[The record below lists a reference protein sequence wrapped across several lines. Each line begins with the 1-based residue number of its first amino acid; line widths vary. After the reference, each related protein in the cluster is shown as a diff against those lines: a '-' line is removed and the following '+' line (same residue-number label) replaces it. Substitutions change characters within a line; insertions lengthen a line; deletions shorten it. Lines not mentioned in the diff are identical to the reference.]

1 MQQELEKLC
10 FLTGSA
16 EMIENAM
23 KTPALETWSERTVEF
38 FSEFSRNLMADK
50 RAKGFEDIMSYA
62 FWIRKASLIQIK
74 EHYYSDVEGK
84 LGRGV
89 AFHIAPSN
97 VPINFAVSLTSAL
110 LAGNINI
117 VRVSNKDY
125 EQVEIIT
132 DALKK
137 TFADGYEDMEK
148 YIILVRYEH
157 DDDVTKYLS
166 SICDVRIIW
175 GGDRT
180 IERIR
185 RAPIPPRAIEMTF
198 ADRHSLAVLD
208 AEAVLA
214 ADITKLAEKFYTDT
228 YYTDQNACSSPRI
241 VVWMG
246 DKEKVEKA
254 KDSFWK
260 EVEELTQNKYEFSPI
275 QAIDK
280 LEQLCMLAATESE
293 ELGAM
298 RLGDSNRVVRVN
310 VEKLEGDLM
319 NHKFGGGYFFEYDA
333 GSLEELLPIM
343 GKQCQTLSFFGLDE
357 KEIQEFVLNHGI
369 RGVDRIVPVGKT
381 MDLTF
386 KWDGYDMIQNM
397 SRWVYAP
404 EYRGYAL

>member
-10 FLTGSA
+10 FLTGSS
-16 EMIENAM
+16 EMIESAPQ
-23 KTPALETWSERTVEF
+23 TPALKTWGERTIEF
-38 FSEFSRNLMADK
+38 FAAFSGNLMADK
-50 RAKGFEDIMSYA
+50 RSRRFEDIMSYA
-62 FWIRKASLIQIK
+62 FWIRKASLVQIK
-74 EHYYSDVEGK
+74 EHYYSDIAGK
-84 LGRGV
+84 LGRGI

-97 VPINFAVSLTSAL
+97 VPINFAVSMTSSL

-125 EQVEIIT
+125 EQVRIIT

-137 TFADGYEDMEK
+137 TFADGFDDMEK

-157 DDDVTKYLS
+157 NDDVTKYLS
-166 SICDVRIIW
+166 SISDVRIIW
-175 GGDRT
+175 GGDQT

-185 RAPIPPRAIEMTF
+185 RAPLPPRAIEMTF

-208 AEAVLA
+208 AGAVLS
-214 ADITKLAEKFYTDT
+214 ADITKLAEGFYTDT

-246 DKEKVEKA
+246 DEKKVAEAKEI
-254 KDSFWK
+254 FWK
-260 EVEELTQNKYEFSPI
+260 ELEELTKKKYEFSPI

-280 LEQLCMLAATESE
+280 LEQLCLLASKGSD
-293 ELGAM
+293 ELEPT
-298 RLGDSNRVVRVN
+298 RLGESNRVVRVKVN
-310 VEKLEGDLM
+310 TLNSDLM
-319 NHKFGGGYFFEYDA
+319 EYKFGGGYFFEFDA
-333 GSLEELLPIM
+333 DSLEDLLPIM
-343 GKQCQTLSFFGLDE
+343 GKQCQTLSYFGLDG

-404 EYRGYAL
+404 EYR